1 MTPHRL
7 TQLAVAL
14 LIAGSVIPAAAQNT
28 GWKII
33 AWNDLGM
40 HCMDADFSVFSLLP
54 PYNTIHAQVIDPTGR
69 LVRTAGTVVVTYE
82 AVADPQGSVNTTS
95 RDKTNFW
102 QHVPSLFGA
111 SPAID
116 SGLTGSRMPGANNQP
131 QPMTFDPA
139 RAWFTAEGIP
149 LTPYDDAGNR
159 NPYPMMKVSA
169 RDASG
174 AVLASTSIVL
184 PVSDEMACNACHGP
198 APLDP
203 SMPASE
209 VDRRTRIA
217 ILQLHD
223 SRTGGDMVYRAS
235 LAAAGYNPAGLY
247 ATAVTD
253 GKAVLCAKCHLS
265 NALAGS
271 GLPDVIS
278 LTRAIHGLH
287 ATVTDPVTS
296 QPLDSTTNRTACY
309 RCHPG
314 SETKCLRGVMGASV
328 AADGTL
334 AIQCQDCH
342 GSMAVV
348 GDPSRN
354 GWLNEPLCQSCH
366 TGTAVANAGALRF
379 TSVFTAT
386 GDVRQA
392 VSPVFASS
400 ADAPA
405 AGLSL
410 YRFSAGHGSLQCEAC
425 HGSTHAV
432 FPTTHENDNVASRD
446 RQGFPG
452 VVAQCES
459 CHGSVPRTAN
469 GGPHGLHPI
478 GQSWVGSHGDTA
490 EHNSSACQACHGG
503 DLRGTVLSRAR
514 ADRSLNTEFGAKPI
528 WRGFQIGCYMCHNGP
543 QSESRNPNRPPS
555 ATDATA
561 TTAPGVRVTIQLVAR
576 DPDGT
581 AVTLRVV
588 SQPGHGTVGLS
599 GAQAVYV
606 PEAGFS
612 GDDAFTF
619 AAWDGSIDSNL
630 ATVRVT
636 VR

>member
-1 MTPHRL
+1 
-7 TQLAVAL
+7 
-14 LIAGSVIPAAAQNT
+14 
-28 GWKII
+28 
-33 AWNDLGM
+33 
-40 HCMDADFSVFSLLP
+40 
-54 PYNTIHAQVIDPTGR
+54 
-69 LVRTAGTVVVTYE
+69 
-82 AVADPQGSVNTTS
+82 
-95 RDKTNFW
+95 
-102 QHVPSLFGA
+102 
-111 SPAID
+111 
-116 SGLTGSRMPGANNQP
+116 
-131 QPMTFDPA
+131 
-139 RAWFTAEGIP
+139 
-149 LTPYDDAGNR
+149 
-159 NPYPMMKVSA
+159 
-169 RDASG
+169 
-174 AVLASTSIVL
+174 
-184 PVSDEMACNACHGP
+184 
-198 APLDP
+198 
-203 SMPASE
+203 
-209 VDRRTRIA
+209 
-217 ILQLHD
+217 
-223 SRTGGDMVYRAS
+223 
-235 LAAAGYNPAGLY
+235 
-247 ATAVTD
+247 
-253 GKAVLCAKCHLS
+253 
-265 NALAGS
+265 
-271 GLPDVIS
+271 
-278 LTRAIHGLH
+278 
-287 ATVTDPVTS
+287 VTDPITS
-296 QPLDSTTNRTACY
+296 QPLDSTTNRTGCY

-314 SETKCLRGVMGASV
+314 SETRCLRGVMGASV

-342 GSMAVV
+342 GTMAVV

-379 TSVFTAT
+379 TSVFTAA

-400 ADAPA
+400 ADTPA

-446 RQGFPG
+446 RQGYPG

-514 ADRSLNTEFGAKPI
+514 TDRSLSTEFGAKPI

-543 QSESRNPNRPPS
+543 QSESRNPNRPPA

-561 TTAPGVRVTIQLVAR
+561 TTAPGVRVTIPLVAR

-581 AVTLRVV
+581 AVTLRIV

-599 GAQAVYV
+599 GTQAIYV